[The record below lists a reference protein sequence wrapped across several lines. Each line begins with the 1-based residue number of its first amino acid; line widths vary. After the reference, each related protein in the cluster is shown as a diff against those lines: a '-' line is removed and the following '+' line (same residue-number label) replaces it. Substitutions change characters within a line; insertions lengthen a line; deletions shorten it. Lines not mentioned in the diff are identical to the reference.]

1 MAFRISWKIHFNFRD
16 ISDSIFSKPY
26 YTDSTPIV
34 IVQPVQQ
41 FIKYKLSN
49 FQINQFGQEV
59 NRDAMVNR
67 YILWHLESQGKSVL
81 TLGTYPILIF
91 QNYTDSKF

>member
-16 ISDSIFSKPY
+16 ISDSNFSK
-26 YTDSTPIV
+26 PIV